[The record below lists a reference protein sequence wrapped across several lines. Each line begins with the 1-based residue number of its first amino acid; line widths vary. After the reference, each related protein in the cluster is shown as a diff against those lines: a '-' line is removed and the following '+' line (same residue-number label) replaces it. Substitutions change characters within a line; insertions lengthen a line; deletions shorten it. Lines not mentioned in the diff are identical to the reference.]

1 MICVDLSNMR
11 QFIPLPYEAALT
23 PRLRLAHEKLLSGTG
38 AGGDFTGW
46 VHLPEQYD
54 REEFRRIQAAAK
66 KIQSDSQALVV
77 IGIGG
82 SYLGARGVIECLCSP
97 NYNLKKKN
105 TPNIYFVGNGL
116 DNDQLAEVEELL
128 EGQDFSVN
136 VISKSGTTTEP
147 AVAFR
152 FFRRLLEKKY
162 GAEAAAGRIY
172 ATTDRQKGAL
182 KALAAAEGYE
192 SFVVPDDIGG
202 RYSVLT
208 AVGLLPIAVAGIDI
222 EQLMA
227 GAKSMMDTCA
237 AADMEKNPAWQY
249 AGARYELQHR
259 GLEIEVLACFDPFF
273 RFMAEWWKQLY
284 GESEGKEG
292 KGLFPA
298 SVEYTA
304 DLHSM
309 GQYLQEGRRNMF
321 ETVVRFAP
329 RADELTVPYDEENG
343 DGLNFLAGKTMSDL
357 KQQAMDGTLLA
368 HVEGGVPNIRIGCGE
383 RNAFTLGELI
393 YFFCY
398 ACGLS
403 GYLLDVNPFDQ
414 PGVEAYKKNMFAL
427 LGKPGYEELGK
438 TLREK
443 LGR

>member
-273 RFMAEWWKQLY
+273 RFMAEWWKQLF
-284 GESEGKEG
+284 GESEGKNG
-292 KGLFPA
+292 IGIFPA

-309 GQYLQEGRRNMF
+309 GQYIQDGPRAMM
-321 ETVVRFAP
+321 ETVVRFKRSHNSYAVP
-329 RADELTVPYDEENG
+329 FEEADA
-343 DGLNFLAGKTMSDL
+343 DGLNYLAGRDL
-357 KQQAMDGTLLA
+357 TDISATVAEAVKEA
-368 HVEGGVPNIRIGCGE
+368 HISGGVPNMIIEVDRRDEEGFASLVC
-383 RNAFTLGELI
+383 
-393 YFFCY
+393 FFEM
-398 ACGLS
+398 ACAIS
-403 GYLLDVNPFDQ
+403 GYMSGVNPFNQ
-414 PGVEAYKKNMFAL
+414 PGVEAYKKNMFRM
-427 LGKPGYEELGK
+427 LGKPGC
-438 TLREK
+438 
-443 LGR
+443 